1 MRLSYVQSI
10 TRFQQFILSQLCD
23 TSHFLVTVSWGDCS
37 RVGVYFARTSIRNVM
52 QIKKVCLTL
61 IIFAGLTGSIFS
73 VASADGD
80 VGSKPEVEANFLGP
94 SANSTTTTVRRNIP
108 VASTTTVVPGIPFD
122 FPATFDYIPDEPAP
136 GNYLCGTSQY
146 LKLILAKDGLNYQC
160 QKSGSKLFWKWYDC
174 KFGKSVP
181 PCLTLPPNAIQPEIQ
196 DRFWLGEEVS
206 PESIMY
212 GQTNV
217 GIYIKTSTM
226 EKSRYVLEISIDADF
241 KQVVFMQDSEV
252 FFDATWRC
260 DVVWCAL
267 GFVLNEIP
275 SPSPNRK
282 FYGISK
288 VTGNFYA
295 RATVT
300 NSTGIARRNFG
311 LKTLPGPQMILA
323 EGTVSATTVPVSNA
337 TTTTTTI
344 IATITPVVSRTSITC
359 AKGKLIKVV
368 KAFNAKCPSGYKQK

>member
-1 MRLSYVQSI
+1 MNS
-10 TRFQQFILSQLCD
+10 
-23 TSHFLVTVSWGDCS
+23 
-37 RVGVYFARTSIRNVM
+37 
-52 QIKKVCLTL
+52 KKVLLSL
-61 IIFAGLTGSIFS
+61 IFFAGISASFFR
-73 VASADGD
+73 VALADGV
-80 VGSKPEVEANFLGP
+80 VGSRPEVEVNFLGP

-122 FPATFDYIPDEPAP
+122 YPAIFDYIPDEPAP

-146 LKLILAKDGLNYQC
+146 LKLNLAKDGLNYQC
-160 QKSGSKLFWKWYDC
+160 QKSGNKLFWKWYDC

-217 GIYIKTSTM
+217 GIYIKTSTV

-275 SPSPNRK
+275 SQSPNRK
-282 FYGISK
+282 LYGISK

-311 LKTLPGPQMILA
+311 LKTLPGPQMVIA
-323 EGTVSATTVPVSNA
+323 DGTVTASTVPVSNETTSTTTT

-344 IATITPVVSRTSITC
+344 APVVSRTSITC
-359 AKGKLIKVV
+359 VKRKLTKVAKG
-368 KAFNAKCPSGYKQK
+368 FNPKCPSGYKQK

>member
-1 MRLSYVQSI
+1 MNS
-10 TRFQQFILSQLCD
+10 
-23 TSHFLVTVSWGDCS
+23 
-37 RVGVYFARTSIRNVM
+37 
-52 QIKKVCLTL
+52 KKVFLSLTV
-61 IIFAGLTGSIFS
+61 FAGMSASFLG
-73 VASADGD
+73 VALADG
-80 VGSKPEVEANFLGP
+80 VVSSRPEMTANVLAP
-94 SANSTTTTVRRNIP
+94 SAKSTTTTVRRNIP

-122 FPATFDYIPDEPAP
+122 YPAIFDYIPDEPAP

-160 QKSGSKLFWKWYDC
+160 QKSGNKLFWKWYDC
-174 KFGKSVP
+174 QFGRSVP
-181 PCLTLPPNAIQPEIQ
+181 SCLTLPPNAIQPEIQ

-212 GQTNV
+212 GLANV
-217 GIYIKTSTM
+217 GIYIKTSTV

-260 DVVWCAL
+260 DVRWCSL
-267 GFVLNEIP
+267 GFVLEKGSDI
-275 SPSPNRK
+275 SHSLK
-282 FYGISK
+282 FFGISK

-311 LKTLPGPQMILA
+311 LKTLPGPQMVLA
-323 EGTVSATTVPVSNA
+323 EGTVSATTVPVSNETTTTSTT

-344 IATITPVVSRTSITC
+344 APVSKRTSITC
-359 AKGKLIKVV
+359 VKGKLTKVV
-368 KAFNAKCPSGYKQK
+368 KGFNPKCPSGYKQK

>member
-1 MRLSYVQSI
+1 
-10 TRFQQFILSQLCD
+10 
-23 TSHFLVTVSWGDCS
+23 
-37 RVGVYFARTSIRNVM
+37 M
-52 QIKKVCLTL
+52 QMKKVCLSL
-61 IIFAGLTGSIFS
+61 FIFAGLTGSIFS
-73 VASADGD
+73 VASADGL
-80 VGSKPEVEANFLGP
+80 AN
-94 SANSTTTTVRRNIP
+94 
-108 VASTTTVVPGIPFD
+108 
-122 FPATFDYIPDEPAP
+122 YIPDEPAP

-160 QKSGSKLFWKWYDC
+160 QKSGNKLFWKWYDC
-174 KFGKSVP
+174 QFGRSVP
-181 PCLTLPPNAIQPEIQ
+181 SCLTLPPNAIQPEIQ

-212 GQTNV
+212 GVTQV
-217 GIYIKTSTM
+217 GIYIKTSTV

-260 DVVWCAL
+260 DVTWCSM
-267 GFVLNEIP
+267 GFVLEKGSSI
-275 SPSPNRK
+275 SHSLK
-282 FYGISK
+282 FFGISK

-311 LKTLPGPQMILA
+311 LKTLPGPQMVLA
-323 EGTVSATTVPVSNA
+323 EGTASATTVPVSNETSTTSTT

-344 IATITPVVSRTSITC
+344 APVVKRTSLTC
-359 AKGKLIKVV
+359 VKGKLTKVV
-368 KAFNAKCPSGYKQK
+368 KGFNPKCPSGYKKK